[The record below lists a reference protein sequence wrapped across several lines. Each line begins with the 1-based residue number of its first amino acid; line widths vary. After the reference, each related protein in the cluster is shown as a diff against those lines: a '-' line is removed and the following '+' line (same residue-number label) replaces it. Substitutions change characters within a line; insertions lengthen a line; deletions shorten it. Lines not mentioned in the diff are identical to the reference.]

1 MIRRNQQDSDNPQG
15 RSETMNVDQADVAFA
30 AFDTADICAV
40 QAALGGELVLGE
52 TFLAPQSCDPEP
64 EGDKQLF
71 FHAASICTRIRGR
84 YLMNSAS

>member
-30 AFDTADICAV
+30 AFHTADICAM

-64 EGDKQLF
+64 ESDKQLF
-71 FHAASICTRIRGR
+71 FHAPSGVRGCRGR
-84 YLMNSAS
+84 HLANSAS